1 MSYQEILRGLGNQAE
16 QVELAYQ
23 RAVKAGQGDEFS
35 AAIESGYAGD
45 PGNLL
50 YAAWH
55 YRLAHAAEAVKRR
68 AIAWGWALPLAVLN
82 GLILW
87 LISDDQ
93 RFTLK
98 AVNPLTG
105 GKWDI
110 LPAVA
115 LLAAPVSAALIVLFL
130 AGAGSRRWAR
140 PLAVIA
146 GLAAVSAYVMLLYP
160 MIWPRAYAEQ
170 YMSLMVLH
178 LVLLAWAGVG
188 VVALVGRTDPENRF
202 AFLVKSLEAFV
213 VAGLFAIAGGLF
225 TAITFGLFDALGIQP
240 PEVVMRLF
248 LAGGAGL
255 IIVLAVALVY
265 DPTVEPAQQSFD
277 EGLSKVVAMLMRLL
291 LPLAALVL
299 VVYLAFIPFNFREPF
314 ENRDVLII
322 FNAMLFAV
330 IALLVGAMP
339 VKGDELADGAQTWL
353 RRGVIALAVLAL
365 LVGVYALA
373 AILYRTGID
382 RLTPNRLTFIGWNV
396 INIGLL
402 AGLLIWQ
409 WRAGRAR
416 WLPALHAT
424 FAAATIPYVIWT
436 VFVILALPWLFRGDV
451 AQVAGL
457 PARIQQLAYDEPL
470 PILLKCYDSPHIYL
484 LEDGAKRWV
493 KDIATFEAQGYRWN
507 DVNFVAC
514 DDLRAVPQGR
524 PIPPDAG
531 APPEP

>member
-1 MSYQEILRGLGNQAE
+1 
-16 QVELAYQ
+16 VELAYQ

-330 IALLVGAMP
+330 IALLVGATP
-339 VKGDELADGAQTWL
+339 VRNSDLDARMQTWL
-353 RRGVIALAVLAL
+353 RRGIIALAVLAL
-365 LVGVYALA
+365 LIGVYALA
-373 AILYRTGID
+373 AIVYRTGID
-382 RLTPNRLTFIGWNV
+382 RLTPNRLTFIGWNI

-402 AGLLIWQ
+402 GWLLIGQ
-409 WRAGRAR
+409 WRAGREK
-416 WLPALHAT
+416 WLPAAHSA
-424 FAAATIPYVIWT
+424 FAGGTIPYVIWSL
-436 VFVILALPWLFRGDV
+436 VVLLALPWLFRGDQG
-451 AQVAGL
+451 QVANL
-457 PARIQQLAYDEPL
+457 PARIQNLVYEEPY
-470 PILLKCYDSPHIYL
+470 PILLKCSASPHIYL
-484 LEDGAKRWV
+484 LEDGAKRWI
-493 KDIATFEAQGYRWN
+493 KDIPTFKAEGYVWR
-507 DVNFVAC
+507 DVRYVSC
-514 DDLRAVPQGR
+514 EDLRAVPDAA
-524 PIPPDAG
+524 PIPVDAG
-531 APPEP
+531 PPPIP